1 MLKLNQK
8 VYFQKEKLPYNVMAI
23 SENFAVVSRKLH
35 RREDAHLLHQLV
47 FNNAYMTFTDAF
59 NNLNDEPVYSLLDFK
74 NNVRASDNYIF
85 GMYDYFDTVSCQKAL
100 KELESGVAEL
110 SERTKI
116 ELNID
121 FERTVS

>member
-8 VYFQKEKLPYNVMAI
+8 VYFEKEKLPYNVMAI

-35 RREDAHLLHQLV
+35 RREDANLLHQLV
-47 FNNAYMTFTDAF
+47 FTNAYMTFTDAF
-59 NNLNDEPVYSLLDFK
+59 NNLNDKPVYSLLDFK

-85 GMYDYFDTVSCQKAL
+85 GMYDYSDTVSCQKAL